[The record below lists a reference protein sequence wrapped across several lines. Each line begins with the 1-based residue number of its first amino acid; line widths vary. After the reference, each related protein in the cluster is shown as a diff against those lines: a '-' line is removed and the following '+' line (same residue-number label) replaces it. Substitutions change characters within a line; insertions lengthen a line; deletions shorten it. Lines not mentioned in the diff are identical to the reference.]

1 MNRRNKYLTILVLVF
16 VLAVAGGCSAG
27 DDKPQEKKTTQD
39 KSVQKT
45 TGAAADV
52 SVITADAVSTEAVVT
67 EEAARVA
74 SDGLRD
80 LPSSVMYTTAKV
92 RVRALPS
99 QTAEVIK
106 TLPSH
111 TQVEVK
117 TTENGWSSVL
127 LDDQIYYIS
136 SDYLTQQEQPDENTV
151 ETTNENTADST
162 NEIQRSA
169 NSRLVVIDA
178 GHQRRGNS
186 EKEPVGPGASEMKA
200 KVASGTSGCVSGLNE
215 YELNLMVALKL
226 QQVLEQRGY
235 TVIMVRTTNDVNI
248 SNAQRAEVANSANA
262 DAFVRIHANGS
273 ENSSTH
279 GAMTIC
285 QTSGNRYNADKYEQ
299 SKRLSTNVLDGLVAA
314 TGCSKQYVWETD
326 TMSGIN
332 WAQVPVTIVE
342 MGYMTNPEEDR
353 NMASDDYQNKIAQGI
368 ANGLDTYFGIN

>member
-1 MNRRNKYLTILVLVF
+1 MGRRNKYFAILVLVF
-16 VLAVAGGCSAG
+16 ALVAAGGCSSE
-27 DDKPQEKKTTQD
+27 DDKSQEKTAQD
-39 KSVQKT
+39 KSVQET
-45 TGAAADV
+45 TGPAADV
-52 SVITADAVSTEAVVT
+52 SVITAEAVSPDAAGTDGQDEAV
-67 EEAARVA
+67 A
-74 SDGLRD
+74 DGLRN
-80 LPSSVMYTTAKV
+80 LPSTVMYTTAKV

-99 QTAEVIK
+99 QEADVIT
-106 TLPSH
+106 TLPLH

-127 LDDQIYYIS
+127 MDDQIYYIS
-136 SDYLTQQEQPDENTV
+136 SDYLTQQEQPDENTA
-151 ETTNENTADST
+151 EATSENTADST
-162 NEIQRSA
+162 NDIQRTA

-178 GHQRRGNS
+178 GHQSRGNS

-368 ANGLDTYFGIN
+368 ANGLDTYFGMN